1 MVLTPQ
7 GEEFL
12 EYANRILYDVH
23 QAKASMNDTDELKNP
38 LHIGTIESLC
48 TVKFPKIIRKFR
60 EQYPRVSIR
69 ITVDSPE
76 KLIQMM
82 EHNELDL
89 IYILDTPRWD
99 SNWIKVME
107 KAEPVM
113 FVTSVSH
120 RLAKERNLLL
130 DDLLKES
137 FYLTERNAN
146 YRQALDGQLAL
157 RRKELSPMLEISDTA
172 FIKKMLMRGGG
183 VSFLPR
189 FAVEDDIEKKKLTLL
204 DVKDIEITMYRQIFY
219 HKNKFKTKEME
230 KFAEFALED
239 N

>member
-1 MVLTPQ
+1 
-7 GEEFL
+7 
-12 EYANRILYDVH
+12 
-23 QAKASMNDTDELKNP
+23 
-38 LHIGTIESLC
+38 
-48 TVKFPKIIRKFR
+48 
-60 EQYPRVSIR
+60 
-69 ITVDSPE
+69 
-76 KLIQMM
+76 
-82 EHNELDL
+82 
-89 IYILDTPRWD
+89 
-99 SNWIKVME
+99 ME

-157 RRKELSPMLEISDTA
+157 RRKELSPMLETVILP

-189 FAVEDDIEKKKLTLL
+189 FAVEGCIEKKETHTFGCERYRNY
-204 DVKDIEITMYRQIFY
+204 DVSSDF
-219 HKNKFKTKEME
+219 
-230 KFAEFALED
+230 LS
-239 N
+239 